1 MVHCAL
7 TLKSRIAA
15 RSGAGSREHNEDD
28 LRFGANDGAAYA
40 VLSDGAGGHD
50 HGAVASDLVVRLVT
64 QRLQAAP
71 QVSAQALHDAVHEA
85 HDLLLQQQQQQVDAT
100 SSSSSSPQQHMHAT
114 LVALWIDLP
123 RGLALWSHVGDSRL
137 YLLRGGCVHHVTC
150 DDSVVRQMLDAGLID
165 GAAAENHPL
174 KHHLVCAMGVAD
186 GFVAHTLERPFA
198 LAAGD
203 ALLLCSDGWWE
214 RLSSADIERT
224 LGGAGEPAQ
233 WLQAMQTLIDEAA
246 HPQQDNHSAIAV
258 WVGSG
263 EGQSAWCSSV

>member
-1 MVHCAL
+1 MF
-7 TLKSRIAA
+7 KPRIAA
-15 RSGAGSREHNEDD
+15 RSGRGAREHNEDD
-28 LRFGANDGAAYA
+28 LRFGAGDNAAYA

-71 QVSAQALHDAVHEA
+71 EVSAHALHDAVHEA
-85 HDLLLQQQQQQVDAT
+85 HDMLVQQQQGDA
-100 SSSSSSPQQHMHAT
+100 SQPQQHMHAT

-137 YLLRGGCVHHVTC
+137 YLLRGGRVFHVTR
-150 DDSVVRQMLDAGLID
+150 DDSVVQQMLDAGLID
-165 GAAAENHPL
+165 HAAAENHPL
-174 KHHLVCAMGVAD
+174 KHHLACAMGVAD
-186 GFVAHTLERPFA
+186 GFIAHTLERPFA

-214 RLSSADIERT
+214 RLSTADIERT
-224 LGGAGEPAQ
+224 LGSAPEPEQ

-258 WVGSG
+258 GV
-263 EGQSAWCSSV
+263 SSDA

>member
-1 MVHCAL
+1 V
-7 TLKSRIAA
+7 LKPRIAA
-15 RSGAGSREHNEDD
+15 RSGRGTRELNEDD
-28 LRFGANDGAAYA
+28 LRFGAGDEAAYA

-71 QVSAQALHDAVHEA
+71 QVSAEALHDAVHEA
-85 HDLLLQQQQQQVDAT
+85 HELLLQQQQQADAA
-100 SSSSSSPQQHMHAT
+100 SSSPQQHMHAT

-137 YLLRGGCVHHVTC
+137 YLLRGGGVFHVTR

-165 GAAAENHPL
+165 DAAAENHPL

-186 GFVAHTLERPFA
+186 GFIAHTLERPFA

-224 LGGAGEPAQ
+224 LGSAGEPAQ
-233 WLQAMQTLIDEAA
+233 WLRAMQRLIDEAA

-258 WVGSG
+258 WVC
-263 EGQSAWCSSV
+263 E